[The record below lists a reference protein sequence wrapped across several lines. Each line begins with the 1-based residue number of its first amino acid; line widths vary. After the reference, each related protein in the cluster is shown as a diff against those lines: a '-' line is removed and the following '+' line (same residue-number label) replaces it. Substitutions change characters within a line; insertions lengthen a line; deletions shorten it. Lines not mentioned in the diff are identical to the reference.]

1 MAKKNKKQT
10 RKVSGNS
17 ATYESRV
24 ATTQTNTVEA
34 PSLRSTGSDFN
45 PDYSQ
50 TIKDLKRIGVLAG
63 SFIAILVVISFFL
76 R

>member
-10 RKVSGNS
+10 RKVSGTR
-17 ATYESRV
+17 ARFESRV
-24 ATTQTNTVEA
+24 APVQASPSETPA
-34 PSLRSTGSDFN
+34 PRASGPDFN

-50 TIKDLKRIGVLAG
+50 TIKDLKRIGFLAG